1 MDHMGRTELVVKL
14 NLKLQWQG
22 QVYMIIVTRTYLLK
36 ERQQFQTGTAA
47 AVNNRNKKVIFRNC
61 ASFTDCISEIKK

>member
-1 MDHMGRTELVVKL
+1 
-14 NLKLQWQG
+14 
-22 QVYMIIVTRTYLLK
+22 MIIVTRTYLLK